1 MQVNTAYAYTC
12 GSSLATMLHPVSA
25 PTATHV
31 MMERDESDEKITGFI
46 FLCNGET
53 KPECYRYRVFG
64 LPRGNLDI
72 VEKIKPGT
80 KLFLFDFG
88 VKRLYGIYTA
98 VSRGGM
104 NLEPAAFNGK
114 FPAQVRFKIVSD
126 CLPLAESALKHAIKD
141 NYQGSKFR
149 QELSAE
155 QVKTLVSLFRPIDLP
170 PSISVVPIV
179 ANVEKV
185 LPSARPYSL
194 YFPGATHPHTFPGG
208 WIQPS
213 KHLHYVHQNTLPQS
227 NQKSSAETS
236 QCTYDPQR
244 SYEVAMETGLRN
256 HVARHE
262 NQYHVPQLPRGRDT
276 VLHSDNV
283 ANYYSQYLPSA
294 TTSCI
299 SSQAQDLAP
308 SYALTASSSK
318 QQPLQ
323 STYQSHYTP
332 LIHEN
337 QSLLNNDHLQWSML
351 GTSGAAEAYLP
362 VSARYS
368 FAGAA
373 STYQ

>member
-1 MQVNTAYAYTC
+1 
-12 GSSLATMLHPVSA
+12 MLHPVSA

-31 MMERDESDEKITGFI
+31 MMERNESDENITGFI

-88 VKRLYGIYTA
+88 MKRLYGIYTA

-149 QELSAE
+149 QELSTE

-194 YFPGATHPHTFPGG
+194 YLPRATHPRTLPGG
-208 WIQPS
+208 WVQPS

-227 NQKSSAETS
+227 NQKYSAEAPQS
-236 QCTYDPQR
+236 TYDPQR
-244 SYEVAMETGLRN
+244 SYEVAMEMGPRN

-262 NQYHVPQLPRGRDT
+262 NQYNVPQLPRERDT

-294 TTSCI
+294 TTSRI
-299 SSQAQDLAP
+299 SSQAQGLAP
-308 SYALTASSSK
+308 SYALPASSST
-318 QQPLQ
+318 QQRLQ
-323 STYQSHYTP
+323 STYQSHHTP
-332 LIHEN
+332 SIYEN
-337 QSLLNNDHLQWSML
+337 QGQVYTDHLQWSML
-351 GTSGAAEAYLP
+351 GTSGAAEAYIP

>member
-1 MQVNTAYAYTC
+1 
-12 GSSLATMLHPVSA
+12 MLHPVYA
-25 PTATHV
+25 PTVTNV
-31 MMERDESDEKITGFI
+31 MMERNESDEKITGFI

-88 VKRLYGIYTA
+88 MKRLYGIYTA
-98 VSRGGM
+98 ISRGGM

-149 QELSAE
+149 QELSTE

-179 ANVEKV
+179 ANVAPAHAFPSAITVERV

-194 YFPGATHPHTFPGG
+194 YLPGATHPRTLPGG
-208 WIQPS
+208 WVQPS

-227 NQKSSAETS
+227 NQKYSAEAPQS
-236 QCTYDPQR
+236 TYDPQR
-244 SYEVAMETGLRN
+244 SYEVAMETGPRN

-262 NQYHVPQLPRGRDT
+262 NQYHVPQLPRERDT

-294 TTSCI
+294 TTSRI
-299 SSQAQDLAP
+299 SSQEQGLAP
-308 SYALTASSSK
+308 SYALPASSST

-323 STYQSHYTP
+323 PTYQSHYTP

-337 QSLLNNDHLQWSML
+337 QGLVYNDHLQWSML

-373 STYQ
+373 SSYQ